1 MKSMT
6 ALLVT
11 VSLVILLTGS
21 LAVPARTMAQ
31 PLPPPQWSPVPHV
44 PGTEYAPNIAQD
56 LFRYGGQFYNWQN
69 GGWYRGRTFTGPWES
84 VPQPPQAFYNIQ
96 APYFKVPPGWAKGK
110 KKGWGGAPL
119 PPGQMKKRW
128 QYQ

>member
-1 MKSMT
+1 MKHVT
-6 ALLVT
+6 AQLVA

-31 PLPPPQWSPVPHV
+31 PPPPPRWAPVPQV
-44 PGTEYAPNIAQD
+44 PGVEYAPNIVQD

-69 GGWYRGRTFTGPWES
+69 GAWYRGRTYNGPWES
-84 VPQPPQAFYNIQ
+84 VPQPPQSFYNIQ
-96 APYFKVPPGWAKGK
+96 APYFKAPPGWAKGRK
-110 KKGWGGAPL
+110 QGWGGAPM

-128 QYQ
+128 